1 MNTLMLVLL
10 LAAEPESEGTARAKE
25 LARVAQKHFK
35 EGKFRD
41 AATEFEQ
48 ALTLRP
54 RPALHF
60 NLARCLEELGETGP
74 ALREFREYLRLAP
87 TATDRAVVQERVV
100 ALEGQ
105 LGAKGLRQLF
115 VLVEPASAI
124 VSVDGKERGSSPL
137 YVELTPGLHT
147 VSSSA
152 DGFERTERTV
162 QLESVRSAEVRFN
175 LKAVDA
181 PVATQTQ
188 AQAAVPT
195 LMPAGPPP
203 PEPPLLVA
211 TTPAPRKRIVT
222 WVAAG
227 TAVAGAG
234 IATGLGI
241 AASNTSTELRT
252 QPHFRAQGDVLV
264 AQSRDL
270 ATGANIA
277 WAAAGT
283 ALVTAVVLFFVEGAP

>member
-41 AATEFEQ
+41 AANEFEQ

-115 VLVEPASAI
+115 VLVEPNSAI
-124 VSVDGKERGSSPL
+124 VSIDGKERGSSPL
-137 YVELTPGLHT
+137 YVELVPGLHT
-147 VSSSA
+147 ISSSA

-162 QLESVRSAEVRFN
+162 QLESLRSAEVRFN
-175 LKAVDA
+175 LKAADA
-181 PVATQTQ
+181 PVATRASTQ
-188 AQAAVPT
+188 APALT
-195 LMPAGPPP
+195 PAGPPP

-211 TTPAPRKRIVT
+211 TTPLAPRKRVFT
-222 WVAAG
+222 WVAGGA
-227 TAVAGAG
+227 AVAGAG

-241 AASNTSTELRT
+241 AANNASTELRT

>member
-10 LAAEPESEGTARAKE
+10 LAAEPESEGSARAKE

-41 AATEFEQ
+41 AANEFEQ

-115 VLVEPASAI
+115 VLIEPSSAI
-124 VSVDGKERGSSPL
+124 VSIDGKERGSSPL
-137 YVELTPGLHT
+137 YVEVVPGLHT
-147 VSSSA
+147 ISSSA

-162 QLESVRSAEVRFN
+162 QLESLRSAEVRFN

-181 PVATQTQ
+181 PVVTQTR
-188 AQAAVPT
+188 APSLT
-195 LMPAGPPP
+195 PAGPPP

-211 TTPAPRKRIVT
+211 TTPAPPRKRVFT
-222 WVAAG
+222 WVAGGA
-227 TAVAGAG
+227 AVAGAG

-241 AASNTSTELRT
+241 AATNTSTELRT